1 MSTAAFWKM
10 QIAHSGG
17 KLINSGI
24 PENLKRM
31 NRWIVAIWVGT
42 TKLNSQISRKLRNE
56 FVELM
61 EVDGWEVTL
70 QDHPSKKTYGLLA
83 KREYTG
89 GFIKPGSLSKG
100 GW

>member
-1 MSTAAFWKM
+1 MKTAAYWKLK
-10 QIAHSGG
+10 IGLSGG
-17 KLINSGI
+17 SFLKSNI
-24 PENLKRM
+24 PESLKRG
-31 NRWIVAIWVGT
+31 NRWIRAEWVGNNKT
-42 TKLNSQISRKLRNE
+42 NSQIARQHRNE

-61 EVDGWEVTL
+61 EVDGWEVTS